1 MAFIYKITNLINN
14 KCYIGK
20 TNETIERRWQDHK
33 LNCLKESKEK
43 RPLYSAMRKYGIQNF
58 VVEEIENCSSEIVEE
73 REIYWIKHFQ
83 SYSNGYNATFG
94 GDGKQI
100 YDYDLIVSEY
110 QKLNNINEVSRKL
123 GCCIDTVS
131 SVLKERQIN
140 YCNIGSE
147 VSGKKSAISVEMYD
161 LQDKF
166 IKKWDSMAEAGRWI
180 QSLKP
185 ETRKSLSSIVKN
197 ISQVCK
203 NKRKIA
209 YNYKWEYAFVAE

>member
-1 MAFIYKITNLINN
+1 M
-14 KCYIGK
+14 GK
-20 TNETIERRWQDHK
+20 NQ
-33 LNCLKESKEK
+33 LF
-43 RPLYSAMRKYGIQNF
+43 P
-58 VVEEIENCSSEIVEE
+58 
-73 REIYWIKHFQ
+73 
-83 SYSNGYNATFG
+83 
-94 GDGKQI
+94 
-100 YDYDLIVSEY
+100 
-110 QKLNNINEVSRKL
+110 
-123 GCCIDTVS
+123 
-131 SVLKERQIN
+131 
-140 YCNIGSE
+140 
-147 VSGKKSAISVEMYD
+147 VEMYD